1 VQRSSK
7 ARATLSRVLNWRQG
21 PYALLLALG
30 LLAASCT
37 KETGNI
43 GVGLPAADSNTGAY
57 LIDTLTVRS
66 STVLR
71 DSLITSTATNLLVGA
86 YTDPLLGKITAA
98 SYFRV
103 SLGSGFRP
111 EPEAVFDSITLV
123 LKPDAYRYG
132 DTTQTQALFEVH
144 RITSVMPTNVVAYSS
159 PKLTPTPTYSSQ
171 VLNYAPASG
180 AKAAPIG
187 RARPNLKT
195 LRLRLDPAFGEELLA
210 AGRGGRITSADDF
223 DDLLRGLALTPA
235 ATDDAAI
242 VRMSA
247 TSTDAGLVL
256 YYHLP
261 TDPTTVLTTQFSLS
275 LGARRFYQVTVDRGP
290 AGIKNLPTTSLASVS
305 AARTG
310 EQSVI
315 EGALGLQTRLEFPY
329 LTDLQQFGP
338 NLTVTSATLTAQVPT
353 ITLSPFVP
361 VPPALTVS
369 ISDASNH
376 SIGTYLTGVTYNNKG
391 ISPTT
396 SLQESNY
403 SWSIASYCQQVLNR
417 TIPNNGMLLS
427 SATPTL
433 PDRAVLGSQRNADN
447 KLQLRLYFI
456 TVQ

>member
-1 VQRSSK
+1 VQHSSK
-7 ARATLSRVLNWRQG
+7 AFAKLSRVLSWRRG

-43 GVGLPAADSNTGAY
+43 GVGLPTADANTGAY

-71 DSLITSTATNLLVGA
+71 DSIITSKADNLLVGS
-86 YTDPLLGKITAA
+86 YTDPLLGKLTAA

-103 SLGSGFRP
+103 SLGNGFRP

-123 LKPDAYRYG
+123 LKPDSYRYG
-132 DTTQTQALFEVH
+132 DTTKTQSLFEVH
-144 RITSVMPTNVVAYSS
+144 RITSVMPTNVVAYAS
-159 PKLTPTPTYSSQ
+159 PKLTAPPTYNTQ
-171 VLNYAPASG
+171 VLNYAPTTRAI
-180 AKAAPIG
+180 AAPKG
-187 RARPNLKT
+187 RARPNLRT

-210 AGRGGRITSADDF
+210 AGRGGRINSTDDF
-223 DDLLRGLALTPA
+223 DDLVRGLALTPA
-235 ATDDAAI
+235 TTDDAAI
-242 VRMSA
+242 VRLSA
-247 TSTDAGLVL
+247 TSADAGLVL

-261 TDPTTVLTTQFSLS
+261 TDPTAVLTTQFSLS
-275 LGARRFYQVTVDRGP
+275 LGARRFYQVTVDRST
-290 AGIKNLPTTSLASVS
+290 AGIKSLPTTSLASVS

-353 ITLSPFVP
+353 ITLSPFVTA
-361 VPPALTVS
+361 PPALTVS
-369 ISDASNH
+369 ISDANNH
-376 SIGTYLTGVTYNNKG
+376 PLGTYLPSVTYNNTN
-391 ISPTT
+391 ISPT
-396 SLQESNY
+396 SGLQESNY
-403 SWSIASYCQQVLNR
+403 SWPIASYCQQVLSR

-427 SATPTL
+427 SATPAL
-433 PDRAVLGSQRNADN
+433 PDRVLLGSQRNADN